1 MSAEQRPRFTVSF
14 TSASWTL
21 GAPDIDESY
30 DTDDLA
36 EAMESVFDLIQQG
49 RKVKLVARKKR

>member
-1 MSAEQRPRFTVSF
+1 MTQSEPKLRFTVSY
-14 TSASWTL
+14 TTESWSGNIL
-21 GAPDIDESY
+21 DESF